1 MKVVGLQDRT
11 SARSSCNKTQRQLC
25 SVKQCGSR
33 LSKVLT
39 GQSLFVIAWL
49 SQNSI
54 AVSIFVDI
62 LVELTNTATEAK
74 IPITLLIALPGLISL
89 AQYLDVNWGQD
100 ISLFN
105 ALAAQ
110 YTAMLND
117 GLSITSIQTGGVRL
131 TIIKTGTFS
140 MNERTFDFRLK
151 DNIKEIEMLTN
162 KLGALQDPVY

>member
-1 MKVVGLQDRT
+1 MKVVGLQERT

-62 LVELTNTATEAK
+62 LVELTNTVTDAK

-100 ISLFN
+100 ISLLN

-117 GLSITSIQTGGVRL
+117 GVSITSLQTGGVRL

-140 MNERTFDFRLK
+140 NE
-151 DNIKEIEMLTN
+151 
-162 KLGALQDPVY
+162 